1 MLFFIVFFC
10 LGSAVENLQ
19 NLLFT
24 RIEDQNP
31 NDEKKMREEQLGTAE
46 DFAEA
51 EENHVA
57 SARKCKSHS
66 MAIGGAKELTFRI
79 YLAHFSF
86 SSSSFVF
93 HDSDILPSSP
103 SFCESAIFMSLQTGK
118 LHFKSVLK
126 VFFS

>member
-1 MLFFIVFFC
+1 MVGCKISQSCVLNFLRQTDKQVETDAFFIMFFC

-31 NDEKKMREEQLGTAE
+31 NDEEKMHEEQLGTAE

-66 MAIGGAKELTFRI
+66 MAIGGAKELTFLI
-79 YLAHFSF
+79 YLIH
-86 SSSSFVF
+86 
-93 HDSDILPSSP
+93 
-103 SFCESAIFMSLQTGK
+103 T
-118 LHFKSVLK
+118 
-126 VFFS
+126 